1 MTLFT
6 YWLRKRDE

>member
-1 MTLFT
+1 MFT

>member
-1 MTLFT
+1 MALFT